1 MAYGKPMGSAASGGG
16 AGKKRKGKISSQY
29 KPLAGK
35 PGKGKMKTSAKKPGG
50 PGSITKPVRP
60 IVRPIKRGR

>member
-1 MAYGKPMGSAASGGG
+1 MPGHYGAPKGGG
-16 AGKKRKGKISSQY
+16 AGKKPSLGSKY

-35 PGKGKMKTSAKKPGG
+35 PGKGKIKTSAKRPGG

-60 IVRPIKRGR
+60 IVRPIKRGK